1 MFGCDN
7 CYANRRCPDC
17 NADHA
22 RLCNLY
28 GKKSWLMFG
37 VDENLVVI
45 VKDKDGNMEYQKY
58 AQ

>member
-1 MFGCDN
+1 
-7 CYANRRCPDC
+7 
-17 NADHA
+17 
-22 RLCNLY
+22 LY